1 MSNDKAVYHAIG
13 AIKGQE
19 RGPHFM
25 KTLVVFVGI
34 FVVLVLGVKFGNELS
49 PKTIDVG
56 AEARDAREGSAQVQG
71 GATQEPT
78 VFTPPDANYEKVP
91 MDDVSFPRSSY
102 KCTDDPDVNKVCVFK
117 NLVLYQGELLY
128 VVEYPD
134 EVSGPNAVVMPNPTV
149 FDLEAETLSI
159 VDYAVPNIVHPVT
172 AESLRLR
179 IKSGT
184 TKKSLNV
191 ARYEQA
197 MFQVCLAAG
206 FPPPCV
212 SSAKG
217 TSLARSHGHT
227 ITSLTSLTPSSSS
240 SSSSPLPPTTARA
253 VVDQL
258 VLGGEQ
264 HKQHVPPVVRPD
276 GCVHAK
282 ASARGGAAAAGDL
295 LGEAPDGAAPGHQD
309 GTAQFSVRRAQGLPR
324 ANVLGGSSADAR
336 S

>member
-19 RGPHFM
+19 RGPNFM
-25 KTLVVFVGI
+25 KTLVVVAGI
-34 FVVLVLGVKFGNELS
+34 FVVVVLGVKFGNELS
-49 PKTIDVG
+49 PRTIDVG
-56 AEARDAREGSAQVQG
+56 AEARDAREGSAQTQG

-102 KCTDDPDVNKVCVFK
+102 KCTDDPDVNKVCIFK

-128 VVEYPD
+128 IVEYPD

-212 SSAKG
+212 SSAKV

-227 ITSLTSLTPSSSS
+227 VTRSHGHLAHTVPPPAPS
-240 SSSSPLPPTTARA
+240 LPPTTARA

-309 GTAQFSVRRAQGLPR
+309 GTAQFSVRRA
-324 ANVLGGSSADAR
+324 
-336 S
+336 